1 MSWKTII
8 QGFSF
13 YVRCAHVKTF
23 AGHNPWNREKKQP
36 FFMLCRLR
44 GVHVLVCIH
53 PLPDAVRGIEKG

>member
-1 MSWKTII
+1 MC
-8 QGFSF
+8 
-13 YVRCAHVKTF
+13 VCAHVKTF